1 LNYLLQCTIC
11 LSNAGIGP
19 QTEFEMSK
27 RLMSSAIVATLMMA
41 SVSVYAAVQKDS
53 SETASI
59 MTMMGG

>member
-1 LNYLLQCTIC
+1 
-11 LSNAGIGP
+11 
-19 QTEFEMSK
+19 MSK